1 MLRNWLN
8 SSVSVQLV
16 LIRTQ
21 LPKQENPMLDTL
33 SIRLKIILLSGLCLL
48 GVIGLIVSLN
58 LYQSS
63 QNNQLIRTSS
73 SKMLTESGENLLQ
86 AKAAEQAS
94 KLQST
99 FGDSLLILTVLSDQV
114 ANLRNL
120 AAQRGLAPGAL
131 REELTQSLKTTFDH
145 NPQLL
150 GLWLLYEPNALDGQ
164 DSEFLNDAAR
174 SSNDKGRFTSGW
186 NRGAGQSVNL
196 TISENVIN
204 NTELSISGVPYNSWY
219 TCPRDNQ
226 RTCLM
231 APYVE
236 TLGGTAQLMTSL
248 SMPLIV
254 DDKVIGVIGVDLAL
268 GALQAAVSD
277 AQQTLFNGAGSLLIV
292 SDSGVL
298 AAYSKDAGQ
307 IGKHIDTALGEASKP
322 VLSGLQLNKP
332 VVLTQ
337 DELIRAVYPVAPI
350 LGAAVWGVVID
361 LPKQVLLA
369 DSVELQTL
377 LDQTQTRDTLKSL
390 LVAVCAGLLGLLIIW
405 LTASGITRP
414 INSVAQMLKAIASGD
429 GDLTQ
434 RLNYSKKDELGEL
447 VNWFN
452 RFLDKLQPTI
462 AQIKQSITDAR
473 GTADQSSEIARQ
485 TSEGMQVQFREI
497 DQLATASNEMS
508 ATAHEVA
515 HSASNAAQAARGA
528 DEASRDG
535 ITLIERSTRDINA
548 LASEVSKAVAEVE
561 ALAVNSEQIGSV
573 LEVIRSIAEQT
584 NLLALNAAIEAARA
598 GESGRG
604 FAVVADEVRNLAKRT
619 QDSVEQIRLVIE
631 RIQTGTR
638 GVVATMHSS
647 QTLAKNNAEQIQQ
660 AVQALGKISDA
671 VTVIS
676 DMNLQIASAAEEQSS
691 VAEEVNRNVS
701 NIRGVTEAL
710 TGQAAE
716 AAKVSS
722 QLNARANQQMV
733 LMDQFRV

>member
-1 MLRNWLN
+1 
-8 SSVSVQLV
+8 
-16 LIRTQ
+16 
-21 LPKQENPMLDTL
+21 MLDAL

-58 LYQSS
+58 LYQSN
-63 QNNQLIRTSS
+63 QNNRLISASS
-73 SKMLTESGENLLQ
+73 SKMLTESGETLLL
-86 AKAAEQAS
+86 AKAAEQTGN
-94 KLQST
+94 LQRV
-99 FGDSLLILTVLSDQV
+99 FGNSLLLITALSDQ
-114 ANLRNL
+114 AAHLRNM
-120 AAQRGLAPGAL
+120 AAQRGLPAATL
-131 REELTQSLKTTFDH
+131 REELNQSLKATFER
-145 NPQLL
+145 NPQIL
-150 GLWLLYEPNALDGQ
+150 GLWLVFEPNALEGQ
-164 DSEFLNDAAR
+164 DSAFANDAAR
-174 SSNDKGRFTSGW
+174 ASNETGRFASAW
-186 NRGAGQSVNL
+186 NRGAGVAVNIL
-196 TISENVIN
+196 IPESDLQK
-204 NTELSISGVPYNSWY
+204 TELSISGTPYNSWY
-219 TCPRDNQ
+219 TCPRDTR

-231 APYVE
+231 APYADTQAGQV
-236 TLGGTAQLMTSL
+236 QLMTTL
-248 SMPLIV
+248 SMPLIA
-254 DDKVIGVIGVDLAL
+254 DGKVIGALGVDLAL
-268 GALQAAVSD
+268 GALQAAASD
-277 AQQTLFNGAGSLLIV
+277 AQRMLFNGSGSMLIV

-307 IGKHIDTALGEASKP
+307 VATPLSVTLGKESKAI
-322 VLSGLQLNKP
+322 LAA
-332 VVLTQ
+332 LTQ
-337 DELIRAVYPVAPI
+337 KKPLVLAQDDLIRAVYPVAPI
-350 LGAAVWGVVID
+350 PDAPAWGVVID

-369 DSVELQTL
+369 DSVALQTL
-377 LDQTQTRDTLKSL
+377 LDQTQTRDTLASL
-390 LVAVCAGLLGLLIIW
+390 LVAIGAGLLGLLLIW
-405 LTASGITRP
+405 FTASGVTRP

-434 RLNYSKKDELGEL
+434 RLHYRKKDELGEL
-447 VNWFN
+447 VNGFN
-452 RFLDKLQPTI
+452 RFLDKLQPTV

-473 GTADQSSEIARQ
+473 GTADQSSEIARL

-515 HSASNAAQAARGA
+515 HSASSAAQAARGA
-528 DEASRDG
+528 DQASREG
-535 ITLIERSTRDINA
+535 ITLIERSTQDINA
-548 LASEVSKAVAEVE
+548 LAREVSKAVTEVE

-619 QDSVEQIRLVIE
+619 QDSVEEIRMVIE

-647 QTLAKNNAEQIQQ
+647 QTLAQDNAGQIHQ

-676 DMNLQIASAAEEQSS
+676 DMNLQIASAAEEQSA

-701 NIRGVTEAL
+701 TIRGVTETL
-710 TGQAAE
+710 TEQAAE
-716 AAKVSS
+716 SAQISS
-722 QLNARANQQMV
+722 QLNARANQQMK